1 MLDQYNNERC
11 DQEFVHCEA
20 LSLVQK
26 RMPEEE
32 ELLDMAELFKVFGDS
47 TRIKILY
54 ALFES
59 ELCVCDIAALLSM
72 SQSAISHQLRVIKQ
86 AKLIQSR
93 REGKTVFYSLA
104 DDHVKTIIGMA
115 KEHLEE

>member
-1 MLDQYNNERC
+1 MIDQYETERC
-11 DQEFVHCEA
+11 DQEFVHTEA
-20 LSLVQK
+20 LQQV
-26 RMPEEE
+26 RNHMPREEG
-32 ELLDMAELFKVFGDS
+32 LLDMAELFKVFGDS

-59 ELCVCDIAALLSM
+59 ELCVCDIAALLGM

-86 AKLIQSR
+86 AKLVKNR
-93 REGKTVFYSLA
+93 RDGKTIFYSLA
-104 DDHVKTIIGMA
+104 DVHVKTIIGMA